1 MRLHLLPLLWLA
13 LGGCSREDS
22 VVSETVSAPLDT
34 TKLAKARTDTLG
46 DCKTNCDAA
55 DLSIPVLSADG
66 GWGAVTTYGGTTPA
80 PSTGGACNY
89 GTTMAHYAAI
99 HVSRL
104 PGDLQGQ
111 WNGGRICGQG
121 VRIRA
126 RTPAGWK
133 ETYARIVDKCPD
145 DFCGIDLGGAPAGEL
160 MGTQAG
166 RYAGQWEFVSCA
178 GHPELYGG
186 PTRLHVKEGSNAW
199 WSLVHVRDG
208 DMAVVSMR
216 LAKEDSPADAEDL
229 AWATEAENFFKVPTR
244 VMQDSLAKFRLT
256 ATYRNRSLVQW
267 SLQGR
272 DFAKAGADYFSP

>member
-22 VVSETVSAPLDT
+22 VVSGTVSVPLDT
-34 TKLAKARTDTLG
+34 TKWVKARTDTVA

-126 RTPAGWK
+126 RTPTGWK

-160 MGTQAG
+160 MGSQAG
-166 RYAGQWEFVSCA
+166 RYAGEWQFVSCV

-216 LAKEDSPADAEDL
+216 LAKESSPADAEDL
-229 AWATEAENFFKVPTR
+229 AWATEAENFFKVPAR
-244 VMQDSLAKFRLT
+244 VMQDSLAKFRLV
-256 ATYRNRSLVQW
+256 ASYRDGSRVEW
-267 SLQGR
+267 VLQGR
-272 DFAKAGADYFSP
+272 DFAQAGADYPH